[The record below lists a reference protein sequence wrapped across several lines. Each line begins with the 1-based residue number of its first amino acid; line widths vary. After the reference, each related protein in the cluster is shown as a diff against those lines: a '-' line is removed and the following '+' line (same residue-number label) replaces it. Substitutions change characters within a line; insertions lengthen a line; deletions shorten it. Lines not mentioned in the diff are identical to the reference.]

1 MVWIKAIAA
10 ATAAVIS
17 IGVFTTAAALAA
29 PGDPGA
35 TLTRAKD
42 DLAPLLKSRQLV
54 AGDTWRQTVRVKGY
68 RQIKLQLKQGSGAF
82 RTVKTYKVPKN
93 GKVKLSRT
101 FPDPGG
107 FSMRSIAVPDGKGR
121 PVKGKPFIITVVAKR
136 YQGTFGGERS
146 SSTSWNGTITYFY
159 QERDPVINRPW
170 NDGTT
175 HYTGID
181 GSVTWRFDASSL
193 NLDTGVVN
201 VSRRNCTASPN
212 TGEIAVS
219 ALSANLTVEDD
230 VDRTYNGRRYRVD
243 VTAVSTPQFEYT
255 CDYLR
260 LDDFD
265 NEIWVPETR
274 QSSVNFGPNGGDL
287 LTNSLSVAATGVDG
301 QYTKSFSGPLVG
313 DINRPPEAITNR
325 WFWNLTPG

>member
-1 MVWIKAIAA
+1 MWTKALGAVTVVAIAA
-10 ATAAVIS
+10 TGGLV
-17 IGVFTTAAALAA
+17 TNAAAT
-29 PGDPGA
+29 PDDSGS
-35 TLTRAKD
+35 TLSRAKD

-68 RQIKLQLKQGSGAF
+68 KSIALQLKQGSGPF

-107 FSMRSIAVPDGKGR
+107 FSMRSIAVPEGKGR

-146 SSTSWNGTITYFY
+146 SSTTWNGTITYFY

-170 NDGTT
+170 NDGST

-193 NLDTGVVN
+193 NLDTGVVF

-212 TGEIAVS
+212 TGQIPAS
-219 ALSANLTVEDD
+219 SLSANLTVEDD

-243 VTAVSTPQFEYT
+243 INAQPTPKFDYT
-255 CDYLR
+255 CEYLE

-265 NEIWVPETR
+265 NEIWVPKTR
-274 QSSVNFGPNGGDL
+274 QSSLQFGPNGGDL
-287 LTNSLSVAATGVDG
+287 LTNSLSVDATGVDG
-301 QYTKSFSGPLVG
+301 QYTKSPTAPLVG
-313 DINRPPEAITNR
+313 DVNRPPEAITNR
-325 WFWNLTPG
+325 WFWNLTAS